1 MTEITV
7 NGMTCTSC
15 ATHVKDALEKIPG
28 VNAAVVSYPES
39 RAQVM
44 ADTAVSHNQ
53 LLAAIAALGYQ
64 GSIRVGDFK
73 DEPKIRDALEG
84 AGLHIAI
91 IGSGGA
97 AMAAALKA
105 VEQGATVTL
114 IERGTIGGTCVNIGC
129 VPSKIMIRAAHIA
142 HLRRESPFDGGIAAT
157 VPAIDRSKLLAQ
169 QQARVDEL
177 RHAKYE
183 GILDGNP
190 AITVLHGEARFK
202 DDQSLVVR
210 LNEGGEREVT
220 FDRCL
225 VATGASPAVPPIP
238 GLKESPYWTS
248 TEALVSDTI
257 PARLAVIGSSVV
269 ALELAQ
275 AFARLG
281 SQVTILAR
289 STLFFREDPAI
300 GEAVT
305 AAFRAEGIEV
315 LEHTQASQVAHVNG
329 EFVLTTGHGEL
340 RADKLLVAT
349 GRAPNTRSLALD
361 AAGVTVNAQG
371 AIVIDQGM
379 RTSNPN
385 IYAAGDCTDQPQF
398 VYVAAAAGTRAAINM
413 TGGDAALNLTA
424 MPAVVFTDPQVAT
437 VGYSEAEAHHDGIET
452 DSRTLTLDN
461 VPRALANFDT
471 RGFIKLVIE
480 EGSGRLIGVQAVA
493 PEAGEL
499 IQTAVLAI
507 RNRMTVQEL
516 ADQLF
521 PYLTMVEGLKL
532 AAQTPLGE
540 ICRYRV
546 CRVMPSSR
554 HRSPTLVSGC
564 PIAAIAR
571 RSLAAV
577 ILNGRPPFR
586 PRARADA
593 KPAMVRSAIN
603 SRSNSANAAK
613 MPKTSL
619 PAAVVVSMAA
629 PWPVNTL
636 RPMPRAVRSCTV
648 LMRWRKSRPSRSSF
662 HTTSVSPGRSAFRQ
676 LTKPGRSSRLPDA
689 WSS

>member
-105 VEQGATVTL
+105 VEQGARVTL
-114 IERGTIGGTCVNIGC
+114 IERGTIGGTCVNVGC

-157 VPAIDRSKLLAQ
+157 TPTIQRTALLAQ

-183 GILDGNP
+183 GILEGNP
-190 AITVLHGEARFK
+190 AITVLHGSARFK
-202 DDQSLVVR
+202 DNRNLIVQ
-210 LNEGGEREVT
+210 LNDGGERVVA

-225 VATGASPAVPPIP
+225 IATGASPAVPPIP
-238 GLKESPYWTS
+238 GLKDTPYWTS
-248 TEALVSDTI
+248 TEALVSETI
-257 PARLAVIGSSVV
+257 PKRLAVIGSSVV

-281 SQVTILAR
+281 AKVTILAR

-305 AAFRAEGIEV
+305 AAFRMEGIEV
-315 LEHTQASQVAHVNG
+315 REHTQASQVAYINGEGDG
-329 EFVLTTGHGEL
+329 EFVLTTAHGEL

-349 GRAPNTRSLALD
+349 GRAPNTRKLALD
-361 AAGVTVNAQG
+361 ATGVTLTPQG
-371 AIVIDQGM
+371 AIVIDPGM
-379 RTSNPN
+379 RTSVEH

-437 VGYSEAEAHHDGIET
+437 VGYSEAEAHHDGIKT

-471 RGFIKLVIE
+471 RGFIKLVVE

-499 IQTAVLAI
+499 IQTAALAI

-532 AAQTPLGE
+532 AAQTFNKDVKQL
-540 ICRYRV
+540 
-546 CRVMPSSR
+546 
-554 HRSPTLVSGC
+554 
-564 PIAAIAR
+564 
-571 RSLAAV
+571 
-577 ILNGRPPFR
+577 
-586 PRARADA
+586 
-593 KPAMVRSAIN
+593 
-603 SRSNSANAAK
+603 
-613 MPKTSL
+613 
-619 PAAVVVSMAA
+619 
-629 PWPVNTL
+629 
-636 RPMPRAVRSCTV
+636 SCCA
-648 LMRWRKSRPSRSSF
+648 
-662 HTTSVSPGRSAFRQ
+662 G
-676 LTKPGRSSRLPDA
+676 
-689 WSS
+689 

>member
-1 MTEITV
+1 MTTLKIT
-7 NGMTCTSC
+7 GMTCDSC
-15 ATHVKDALEKIPG
+15 AVHVKEALEKVPG
-28 VNAAVVSYPES
+28 VQSANVSYTKGSAKLAVETGTSPDALTAAV
-39 RAQVM
+39 AG
-44 ADTAVSHNQ
+44 
-53 LLAAIAALGYQ
+53 LGY
-64 GSIRVGDFK
+64 RATLA
-73 DEPKIRDALEG
+73 DALVPPVGGGLLVKMREWLG
-84 AGLHIAI
+84 SGDKAGDDGGGLHIAV

-105 VEQGATVTL
+105 VEQGAHVTL

-142 HLRRESPFDGGIAAT
+142 HLRRESPFDGGMPPTPPTIL
-157 VPAIDRSKLLAQ
+157 RERLLAQ

-183 GILDGNP
+183 GILDDNP
-190 AITVLHGEARFK
+190 AISVLHGEARFK
-202 DDQSLVVR
+202 DAHSLTVQ
-210 LNEGGEREVT
+210 LNGGGERVLA

-225 VATGASPAVPPIP
+225 IATGASPAVPPIP
-238 GLKESPYWTS
+238 GLKDTPYWTS

-257 PARLAVIGSSVV
+257 PERLAVIGSSVV

-281 SQVTILAR
+281 SKVTILAR

-300 GEAVT
+300 GEAIT

-315 LEHTQASQVAHVNG
+315 LEHTQASQVAHEGG
-329 EFVLTTGHGEL
+329 EFVLTTAHGEL

-349 GRAPNTRSLALD
+349 GRSPNTRSLALD
-361 AAGVTVNAQG
+361 AAGVALNLQG
-371 AIVIDQGM
+371 AIVIDVGM
-379 RTSNPN
+379 RTSTPD

-413 TGGDAALNLTA
+413 TGGDAALNLAA

-437 VGYSEAEAHHDGIET
+437 VGYSEAEAQHDGTET

-471 RGFIKLVIE
+471 RGFIKLVVE

-499 IQTAVLAI
+499 IQTAALAI

-532 AAQTPLGE
+532 AAQTFNKDVKQL
-540 ICRYRV
+540 
-546 CRVMPSSR
+546 
-554 HRSPTLVSGC
+554 
-564 PIAAIAR
+564 
-571 RSLAAV
+571 
-577 ILNGRPPFR
+577 
-586 PRARADA
+586 
-593 KPAMVRSAIN
+593 
-603 SRSNSANAAK
+603 
-613 MPKTSL
+613 
-619 PAAVVVSMAA
+619 
-629 PWPVNTL
+629 
-636 RPMPRAVRSCTV
+636 SCCA
-648 LMRWRKSRPSRSSF
+648 
-662 HTTSVSPGRSAFRQ
+662 G
-676 LTKPGRSSRLPDA
+676 
-689 WSS
+689 